1 VSAGEGAAAG
11 TLSAA
16 QRRSVLVGLV
26 VGLPLSAV
34 FLALA
39 VRNVDLD
46 RVRDVLADARPGF
59 VLAGVAAIALVY
71 ALQATRWSIIA
82 RVPSVSWT
90 RYAEMVVSG
99 VACNNILPGRL
110 GDILRARWL
119 SLAGRIPG
127 GRALATVV
135 LDRVADVA
143 TLVLFLLV
151 SLWFVTDAAWLR
163 WLVAGGLVLLLLT
176 VGLLLFARA
185 YTARRTRERHE
196 RRGLLRRLARDTA
209 EGLAEPL
216 GRRRI
221 ALVALTSVA
230 AWSAWALAAVLVARA
245 VGIDL
250 SATDAL
256 FTAAVLNLG
265 VAIPSSPG
273 FIGTYQW
280 LAVSALGLLDVD
292 RERALAFAILVH
304 AAWYV
309 PTTLVGGA
317 FLLVGGVRRL
327 RARGVRPS
335 QETAAR

>member
-1 VSAGEGAAAG
+1 VSTGEGAAG

-26 VGLPLSAV
+26 VGLPLSAL

-46 RVRDVLADARPGF
+46 RVREVLGDARVGL
-59 VLAGVAAIALVY
+59 VLAGVGAIALVY
-71 ALQATRWSIIA
+71 ALQATRWRIVA
-82 RVPSVSWT
+82 DVPSVSWA
-90 RYAEMVVSG
+90 RFGAMVVSG
-99 VACNNILPGRL
+99 VACNNVLPGRL
-110 GDILRARWL
+110 GDFLRARWL
-119 SLAGRIPG
+119 SVAAGIPG
-127 GRALATVV
+127 GRSLATVV
-135 LDRVADVA
+135 LDRIADVA
-143 TLVLFLLV
+143 TLVLFLVV
-151 SLWFVTDAAWLR
+151 SLWFVTDAGWLR
-163 WLVAGGLVLLLLT
+163 WLVGAGLVLLLAT
-176 VGLLLFARA
+176 GGLLLFART
-185 YTARRTRERHE
+185 YTARRTRERRE
-196 RRGLLRRLARDTA
+196 RRSLLRRLARDTV
-209 EGLAEPL
+209 EGLAAPL

-221 ALVALTSVA
+221 ALVAATSIA

-317 FLLVGGVRRL
+317 LLLVGAVRRL
-327 RARGVRPS
+327 RGRGVPPAH
-335 QETAAR
+335 ETPAR